1 MKISL
6 QIQGLESVQQTLRK
20 LSGPAIYEATVKA
33 INDTAFLARREVQRE
48 MGQVFDRPTPYIMRS
63 VQVQQATPDRPMA
76 IVEPTYMGGKGVDPA
91 NVLAAQVAG
100 GPRKLKRS
108 ERALQLA
115 GILPSGYFTAIPK
128 VPFPGSDDG
137 RGNLR
142 GPFMVQLLS
151 YFRAF
156 SEQGYSANMTD
167 RRRKKLH
174 NIGTNASGAKSING
188 VVYFVTY
195 GGLRSGPGQHL
206 KAGIWAKTGT
216 HGVNVRPVLMFV
228 RAPTYKAAI
237 SAAPIVQRAG
247 IQAYFEKRLRYRI
260 RVAAGV

>member
-1 MKISL
+1 MSL
-6 QIQGLESVQQTLRK
+6 QIQGLDSIQQTLRK
-20 LSGPAIYEATVKA
+20 LSGPAIREATVKA
-33 INDTAFLARREVQRE
+33 INDTAFLARKETQRE
-48 MGQVFDRPTPYIMRS
+48 MGQVFDRPTNYIIKS
-63 VQVQQATPDRPMA
+63 VQVKQATPDSPMA
-76 IVEPTYMGGKGVDPA
+76 VVEPTYMGGKGTDPS

-115 GILPSGYFTAIPK
+115 GILPPGYFTAIPK
-128 VPFPGSDDG
+128 SPFPGSDDG

-151 YFRAF
+151 YFQAF

-167 RRRKKLH
+167 RRRKKL
-174 NIGTNASGAKSING
+174 NSIGTNASGAKSING

-195 GGLRSGPGQHL
+195 GGLRSGQGQHL

-228 RAPTYKAAI
+228 KAPTYKAVI
-237 SAAPIVQRAG
+237 SAEAIVQQAG
-247 IQAYFEKRLRYRI
+247 LQAHFEKRLRYRI
-260 RVAAGV
+260 RVAAGI